1 MGKLKTPDAAGFN
14 AGDSYK
20 VQYIRLDKIITDP
33 EISGLYVLN
42 EKIVDAICQSI
53 IKDGFHKEQ
62 PVTLWGKTLVDGHQ
76 RYAGAKKAG
85 LVEIP
90 YIEKNFDS
98 REEAILYSLER
109 QSIRRNLSSK
119 EILYAAKMLP
129 SIKAKNGEGRS
140 AEIWAERL
148 GVSLS
153 TIYRANSIL
162 KNASEEDI
170 QAVMNNESSI
180 MKTYN
185 KNKKPK
191 EVEITVNN
199 AHSLPANV
207 YGKLDTF
214 LKGVVILLVESKQ
227 KTAADLLINHYI
239 NKNNKRGFYDS
250 LPETISA
257 QLPRLPLVSGTLI
270 DP

>member
-1 MGKLKTPDAAGFN
+1 MGKLKTPDTAGFN

-20 VQYIRLDKIITDP
+20 VQYIRLDNIVTDP

-90 YIEKNFDS
+90 YIERNFDC

-109 QSIRRNLSSK
+109 QSIRRNLSGK

-129 SIKAKNGEGRS
+129 GIKAKNGEGRS

-153 TIYRANSIL
+153 TIYRASSII
-162 KNASEEDI
+162 KNASDEDI
-170 QAVMNNESSI
+170 QAVVEGKASINNIS
-180 MKTYN
+180 
-185 KNKKPK
+185 KKIKQPK
-191 EVEITVNN
+191 EVEFTVNN
-199 AHSLPANV
+199 AQSLPSNV
-207 YGKLDTF
+207 SF
-214 LKGVVILLVESKQ
+214 LKGAVILLVESKQ
-227 KTAADLLINHYI
+227 TTAAELLINHYLK
-239 NKNNKRGFYDS
+239 KNEKRGFYDL

-257 QLPRLPLVSGTLI
+257 QLPRLPLVSATLI